1 MDIKPILRDIQ
12 AFSSSGNKVNHQLI
26 HKPTNLFIIS
36 RIVVAPIKYIEIN
49 NLLPQ
54 VNENDM
60 DALGFNGN
68 LPFAILREL
77 KLKIIFQ
84 IYM

>member
-1 MDIKPILRDIQ
+1 MDVKPIHRNIQ
-12 AFSSSGNKVNHQLI
+12 AFSSSGNKANHQLT
-26 HKPTNLFIIS
+26 HKPTNLFVTS
-36 RIVVAPIKYIEIN
+36 RIVVVSIKYIEIN

-60 DALGFNGN
+60 SLSG
-68 LPFAILREL
+68 L

-84 IYM
+84 I